1 MGKIDLAGTT
11 FGNQKD
17 IPVAYDTMPVQAKIF
32 TNSSLNSV
40 PLRSFSDFP
49 SDRDP
54 EAAVREFV
62 WPYGGKKIGAVDL
75 LAATAKN
82 DKLGS
87 L

>member
-1 MGKIDLAGTT
+1 LGKIYLAGTT

-17 IPVAYDTMPVQAKIF
+17 IPVAYDTMPVKAKIL
-32 TNSSLNSV
+32 TNSSLDSV
-40 PLRSFSDFP
+40 SLRSLSDFP
-49 SDRDP
+49 GDRDP
-54 EAAVREFV
+54 KATVREFV

-75 LAATAKN
+75 FAAAAKS